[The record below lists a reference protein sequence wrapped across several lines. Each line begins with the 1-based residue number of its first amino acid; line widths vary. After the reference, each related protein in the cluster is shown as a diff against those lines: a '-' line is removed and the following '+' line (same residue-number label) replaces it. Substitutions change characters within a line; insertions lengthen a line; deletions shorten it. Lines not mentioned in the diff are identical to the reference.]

1 MVDYGKFVIEP
12 NVFHQFNNESDI
24 TMKSKNMTLSAAI
37 GMMLLGTHT
46 LANAADDRVS
56 VHGYGDTGFIRA
68 KENNFTNKFSGN
80 DWDYNYLSVN
90 FTAQIDNQTKIVAQ
104 IRQGSEITGD
114 MGAYVN
120 YNMTDDLTVRAG
132 QIKTPVGIFN
142 EIRDIKFLQ
151 LSAVTPL
158 MYQDAV
164 GFLPDSFKGIEA
176 IYHWD
181 MGSHRLT
188 FDAYAGEP
196 KGANNYVNRADV
208 GGGFNYYQLVQNIV
222 GGRLTYKT
230 PVGLKFSLSSFQNRL
245 LSTVANVVPSP
256 VVIAPAPAIQ
266 FPIQEGTRTFSGAS
280 IDYRKYDIDIKMEYA
295 TAKDDFQKSPG
306 ENNKGVAYYGQI
318 GYTIF
323 QKFTPFIRYDSVLY
337 NDKQKTNPYMYQKT
351 KVAGL
356 NYRLNNNVSM
366 RLENHWNEG
375 YAITASAQ
383 GSGFTTTPSLEW
395 KMFAMGLNF
404 IF

>member
-1 MVDYGKFVIEP
+1 
-12 NVFHQFNNESDI
+12 
-24 TMKSKNMTLSAAI
+24 MKSKNMTLSAAI

-46 LANAADDRVS
+46 LATAADDRVS
-56 VHGYGDTGFIRA
+56 VHGYGDTGFIHA

-132 QIKTPVGIFN
+132 QIKAPVGIFN

-196 KGANNYVNRADV
+196 KGANNYVDRGQVAPSL
-208 GGGFNYYQLVQNIV
+208 NYYQLVQNIV

-230 PVGLKFSLSSFQNRL
+230 PVGLKFSLSSFQNKL
-245 LSTVANVVPSP
+245 LSTFADSAILAGLGLAVPTP
-256 VVIAPAPAIQ
+256 NGVLNPT
-266 FPIQEGTRTFSGAS
+266 EGTRTFSSAS
-280 IDYRKYDIDIKMEYA
+280 IDYRKYDIDIKLEYA
-295 TAKDDFQKSPG
+295 TAKDDFQTSPL
-306 ENNKGVAYYGQI
+306 ENNKGAAYYGQI
-318 GYTIF
+318 GYTIA

-337 NDKQKTNPYMYQKT
+337 NDTQKTNPMMYQKT

-383 GSGFTTTPSLEW
+383 GSGFTTTPTLEW